1 MGIELLANIPLFS
14 SLAEAEL
21 QALASHAQRRSFP
34 KHTVLMTEGETPDAL
49 YVIEQGKVKVFLN
62 DEAGREVILAYEETG
77 SYLGEIALLD
87 EEPRSAS
94 VMTLEATRVC
104 IVSKADFRAC
114 LAANPNVALGI
125 ISALTRRVRKL
136 TEDVRSLALRNV
148 YQRLVE
154 KFTELA
160 DEEDGILVVRE
171 KLTQQDIANLIG
183 ASREMVSRVMRDL
196 TSGGYIST
204 SGRTIRILRK
214 LPHGW

>member
-1 MGIELLANIPLFS
+1 VGFELLANIPLFAN
-14 SLAEAEL
+14 LAENEL

-34 KHTVLMTEGETPDAL
+34 KNTVLMTEGETPDAL

-94 VMTLEATRVC
+94 VMTLEPTRVC
-104 IVSKADFRAC
+104 IVSKSDFRAC
-114 LAANPNVALGI
+114 LSANPDVALGI
-125 ISALTRRVRKL
+125 IAALTRRVRKL

-160 DEEDGILVVRE
+160 DDVDGVLVVRE